1 MIWFSSQQRNGN
13 SERGI
18 MDKNFQQLQE
28 IWDAFLK
35 EWPLERLRRM
45 TLQEYTAVG
54 QGNTFT
60 AWIERRLDK
69 MGSIWG
75 GSAFK
80 FGIFSR
86 KDKTPKSG
94 GGGDSYSQDYGWYT
108 KYGSTPESAFAKV
121 KSLVAQVAEAAS
133 RGDYAAINAV
143 DLGEA
148 FKWKIA
154 YHYQDRKNPGVV
166 AVFKPKRLQAWL
178 KGRIKSIPSQ
188 TSELYRLILS
198 LQGDKD
204 LMLLSTEVWEQTA
217 TEEVPLPSNEEEER
231 LDVDTLQDLPRN
243 LILYGPPGTGK
254 TYLTAELAVEICDGV
269 VPDSREALMAR
280 YRELRNLRRIRF
292 VTFHPSFSYE
302 EFVEGIR
309 PSTEN
314 GQVRYDVRP
323 GIFKQV
329 ATHSRELFEKREAPA
344 VTLDLKG
351 RKLFKMSLGDK
362 ALSEE
367 TWIYPDCIENHYVC
381 LGFARGVDFAGCDTL
396 QAVRDRY
403 RARKP
408 DGEESEYGMTAINYL
423 KNEIRERDLI
433 LISYG
438 NTRFRAIAEVTGPY
452 HFQAREAGYEHRR
465 SVRWLWWTAAE
476 SLPVDMVSSKRLSQM
491 SIYRMDQGTVNWQA
505 LEELLSP
512 KRTGGQ
518 APNCVLL
525 IDEINRANL
534 AKTFGELI
542 TLLEPSKRLGQPDEQ
557 ETELPYSGDRLG
569 VPPNLYVIGTMN
581 TADRSI
587 ALMDTALRR
596 RFAFR
601 EMTPRMELLEQD
613 VEGINVQA
621 LLEAMNTRIE
631 SLFDRDHVL
640 GHTYLMAITSFE
652 ELVQRFEGQIIPLLQ
667 EYFFDDWRRIQEV
680 FNDLEQPPERQIIQ
694 NLDLIEDGAVVRNRR
709 QRFRVNPIISPAA
722 IQKIYT

>member
-1 MIWFSSQQRNGN
+1 
-13 SERGI
+13 
-18 MDKNFQQLQE
+18 MDKSFEQLQE

-54 QGNTFT
+54 QDHTFT

-86 KDKTPKSG
+86 KDKTSKAG
-94 GGGDSYSQDYGWYT
+94 GGGDSYTQDYGWYT
-108 KYGSTPESAFAKV
+108 KYGSTPEEAFAKV
-121 KSLVAQVAEAAS
+121 KSLVVQVAEAAA

-148 FKWKIA
+148 YKWKIA
-154 YHYQDRKNPGVV
+154 YHYQDQSNPGVV
-166 AVFKPKRLQAWL
+166 GVFKPKWLQAWL
-178 KGRIKSIPSQ
+178 KGRIGAIPQQ
-188 TSELYRLILS
+188 TSELYREIISRREGKHLMALS
-198 LQGDKD
+198 K
-204 LMLLSTEVWEQTA
+204 EIWEQT
-217 TEEVPLPSNEEEER
+217 TDGEEVETGGDQPEMDDAPQSL
-231 LDVDTLQDLPRN
+231 N

-254 TYLTAELAVEICDGV
+254 TYATAELAVKICDGV
-269 VPDSREALMAR
+269 FSDSREALMTR
-280 YRELRNLRRIRF
+280 YRHLRNLHRIRF

-329 ATHSRELFEKREAPA
+329 VTHARELFEKRESPTA
-344 VTLDLKG
+344 TIDLNG
-351 RKLFKMSLGDK
+351 RKLFKMSLGDTTK
-362 ALSEE
+362 SEE
-367 TWIYPDCIENHYVC
+367 DWIYPDCIENNYVC
-381 LGFARGVDFAGCDTL
+381 HGFARGINFAGCDTL
-396 QAVRDRY
+396 QAVRDHY
-403 RARKP
+403 KAEKV
-408 DGEESEYGMTAINYL
+408 DGKDKDYDITAVHYL
-423 KNEIRERDLI
+423 KNELHKRDLI
-433 LISYG
+433 LISDG

-452 HFQAREAGYEHRR
+452 QFQAREAGYDHCRP
-465 SVRWLWWTAAE
+465 VRWLWTSAD
-476 SLPVDMVSSKRLSQM
+476 SLPVDTVFSKRLSQM
-491 SIYRMDQGTVNWQA
+491 TIYRMDQEAVKWPAMQ
-505 LEELLSP
+505 ELLSP
-512 KRTGGQ
+512 KRMGGE
-518 APNCVLL
+518 APNCVLV

-569 VPPNLYVIGTMN
+569 VPPNLYLVGTMN

-596 RFAFR
+596 RFSFM
-601 EMTPRMELLEQD
+601 EMMPNKKLLEQD
-613 VEGINVQA
+613 VDGINLQS
-621 LLEAMNTRIE
+621 LLEAMNIRIE
-631 SLFDRDHVL
+631 SVFDRDHVL
-640 GHTYLMAITSFE
+640 GHTYLMGITSFE
-652 ELVQRFEGQIIPLLQ
+652 DLVQRFKNQIIPLLQ
-667 EYFFDDWRRIQEV
+667 EYFFEDWRRIQQV
-680 FNDLEQPPERQIIQ
+680 LNDVEQPLERQIIQ
-694 NLDLIEDGAVVRNRR
+694 NLTEDGAVGRDRR
-709 QRFRVNPIISPAA
+709 QRFRVNPDISPAA